1 MKIIS
6 YLKSLFKK
14 KEKIENDKILQI
26 NHKINS
32 LRNDI
37 TLIKLNN
44 NNEKFKKTGGRL
56 IWQTQF

>member
-1 MKIIS
+1 MIIN
-6 YLKSLFKK
+6 YLKSIFRK
-14 KEKIENDKILQI
+14 KEIINKDEILQI

-44 NNEKFKKTGGRL
+44 NQILQMLKKINEKVKKDG
-56 IWQTQF
+56 

>member
-1 MKIIS
+1 MIIN
-6 YLKSLFKK
+6 YLKSIFRK
-14 KEKIENDKILQI
+14 KEIINKDEILQI

-44 NNEKFKKTGGRL
+44 NQILQMLKKINEKINKNG
-56 IWQTQF
+56 I